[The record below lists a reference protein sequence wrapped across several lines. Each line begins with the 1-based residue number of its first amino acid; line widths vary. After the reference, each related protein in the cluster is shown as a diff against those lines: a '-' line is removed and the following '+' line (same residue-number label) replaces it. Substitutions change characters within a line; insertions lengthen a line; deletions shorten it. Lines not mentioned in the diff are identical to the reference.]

1 MARHDEMTKDEKA
14 KSATDATAKPE
25 APDITTE
32 NEERPFGNKAQK
44 MVSNAANTTNN
55 IGRGIVGTLATAATD
70 LVHGVGD
77 LGGEVV
83 TVVRDTANTA
93 IAGVGSVGGTAVHTV
108 TDLLAELVSGV
119 RDIGSAAMRNRNA
132 SSAETRQPETEAG
145 HEHMQKGQPR
155 ETTREETAIH

>member
-1 MARHDEMTKDEKA
+1 MTKDEKA
-14 KSATDATAKPE
+14 KSTTDATAQPE

-32 NEERPFGNKAQK
+32 SEERPFGKAQK
-44 MVSNAANTTNN
+44 MVSNAADTTGN
-55 IGRGIVGTLATAATD
+55 IGSGIVGTLAHVATD

-119 RDIGSAAMRNRNA
+119 RGIGSAAMRNRTA
-132 SSAETRQPETEAG
+132 SPHEARQQETEA
-145 HEHMQKGQPR
+145 EHRHMEKGQARETPR
-155 ETTREETAIH
+155 EEAAIH